1 MPDRRLEDRIREL
14 CTKAASAPAGE
25 VEVVLKELRI
35 ALAEHAKRLR
45 RTAAQWFAGDGN
57 FQEKRSR

>member
-14 CTKAASAPAGE
+14 CAKAASAPAHE
-25 VEVVLKELRI
+25 VQVVLKELRV
-35 ALAEHAKRLR
+35 ALAEHARRLR
-45 RTAAQWFAGDGN
+45 RTAAQRFVGDGN